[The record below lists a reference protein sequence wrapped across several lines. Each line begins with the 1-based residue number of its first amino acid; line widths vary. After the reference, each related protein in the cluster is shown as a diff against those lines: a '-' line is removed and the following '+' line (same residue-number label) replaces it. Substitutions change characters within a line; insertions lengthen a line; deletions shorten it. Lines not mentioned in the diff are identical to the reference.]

1 MWKDLNFYTLLM
13 KCKMLKPFWFQTL
26 SSVSRYFWKNIYN
39 VTLLRRQ
46 FWFWIIL
53 LFKAW
58 DISFSLSYASKGKK
72 GIEFSRVLC
81 KFKEK
86 NVLFSMKENWA
97 YSISDPSLYKN
108 HGGWKYYYKIASKT
122 TKVNT
127 YISKR
132 RNLKSHDFYVV
143 QLL

>member
-1 MWKDLNFYTLLM
+1 
-13 KCKMLKPFWFQTL
+13 MLKPFWFQTL

-58 DISFSLSYASKGKK
+58 DISFSQSYASKGKK

-86 NVLFSMKENWA
+86 NVLFSLKENWA

-108 HGGWKYYYKIASKT
+108 HGGWKYYYKIAARQLKLIHIFQREE
-122 TKVNT
+122 
-127 YISKR
+127 ISRVMIFMLYSYCRKFR
-132 RNLKSHDFYVV
+132 FWIEL
-143 QLL
+143 